1 MDNIKYLITEERIL
15 TTENAEN
22 HRGKF
27 THHGEHREPQ
37 RKECFICK
45 LCSLKILSVPL
56 SALSG
61 KRILTTENTEKHRGK
76 NTHHREHREHRG
88 KNTHH
93 GERREPQRKK
103 NTHHGERGE
112 ANLCNLIRQNEGE
125 GYLGRFL
132 L

>member
-1 MDNIKYLITEERIL
+1 MFVL
-15 TTENAEN
+15 
-22 HRGKF
+22 
-27 THHGEHREPQ
+27 
-37 RKECFICK
+37 
-45 LCSLKILSVPL
+45 SLYST
-56 SALSG
+56 ALSG

-103 NTHHGERGE
+103 NTHHGERRE